1 MAKRR
6 RKKYRPTNF
15 LFNRGHLKWKNL
27 FVLLLAFFLVGY
39 GVYELHQIR
48 VEQEA
53 RAKMPSA
60 KEQFIASVK
69 PEAQAMMKQHHVYAS
84 ITIAQ
89 AILESNWGKSTL
101 AAKYYNLFGVK
112 SDDPNNSKVLR
123 TQEYVNGEWITING
137 RFQVYASWNA
147 SIDDHALLMV
157 NGTTY
162 NSQQY
167 AQVIAATSYQDA
179 AQALQNA
186 GYATDP
192 TYASKLI
199 SIIQKY
205 KLDQYDS

>member
-6 RKKYRPTNF
+6 RKKYRGTNF

-27 FVLLLAFFLVGY
+27 FVLLIAFFLVGY

-48 VEQEA
+48 LEQEA
-53 RAKMPSA
+53 REKLPSA
-60 KEQFIASVK
+60 KEQFIAAVK
-69 PEAQAMMKQHHVYAS
+69 PEAQAMMQQHHVYAS

-89 AILESNWGKSTL
+89 SILESNWGKSTL
-101 AAKYYNLFGVK
+101 ASKYYNLFGVK
-112 SDDPNNSKVLR
+112 SDDPNNSKILK

-137 RFQVYASWNA
+137 RFQLYSSWNE
-147 SIDDHALLMV
+147 SIEEHAMLMV

-162 NSQQY
+162 NSAQY
-167 AQVIAATSYQDA
+167 ADVISATTYQAA
-179 AQALQNA
+179 AQALQTD

-192 TYASKLI
+192 TYASKI
-199 SIIQKY
+199 IEIIQKY

>member
-1 MAKRR
+1 MDFPITATKYDYVNVFINTLAPVVVNEVID
-6 RKKYRPTNF
+6 RKKN
-15 LFNRGHLKWKNL
+15 NKKC
-27 FVLLLAFFLVGY
+27 VL
-39 GVYELHQIR
+39 
-48 VEQEA
+48 
-53 RAKMPSA
+53 
-60 KEQFIASVK
+60 ASV
-69 PEAQAMMKQHHVYAS
+69 
-84 ITIAQ
+84 IIAQ

-147 SIDDHALLMV
+147 SIDEHALLMV

>member
-69 PEAQAMMKQHHVYAS
+69 PEAQAMMQQHHVYAS

-112 SDDPNNSKVLR
+112 SDYPNNSKVLR

-147 SIDDHALLMV
+147 SIDEHALLMV

>member
-1 MAKRR
+1 M
-6 RKKYRPTNF
+6 
-15 LFNRGHLKWKNL
+15 
-27 FVLLLAFFLVGY
+27 LAFFLVGY

-53 RAKMPSA
+53 REKMPSA

-147 SIDDHALLMV
+147 SIDEHALLMV